1 MRGWLLAARWLTLGG
16 WLGSWALFAFVIAPT
31 AFRVLPSGDVAG
43 ALVAPVLR
51 SLHLYGIAAAGILF
65 AISFA
70 LRERKLLIALPA
82 VLGLLCVVTEFA
94 VTAAITDIRPSS
106 FGPGTP
112 EDAAAR
118 FSTFHQLSRGLFG
131 TVLAGVAL
139 LTVLYAREPRNS
151 DHF

>member
-1 MRGWLLAARWLTLGG
+1 MERWLLAARWLTLGG
-16 WLGSWALFAFVIAPT
+16 WLGSWALFAIVIAPT
-31 AFRVLPSGDVAG
+31 AFRVLPSGEVAG

-51 SLHLYGIAAAGILF
+51 SLHLYGMAAGAVLF
-65 AISFA
+65 AIAFA
-70 LRERKLLIALPA
+70 LRESRLLIGLPA
-82 VLGLLCVVTEFA
+82 LLALLCGATEFG

-112 EDAAAR
+112 EGAAAR
-118 FSTFHQLSRGLFG
+118 FSTLHQLSRILFG

-139 LTVLYAREPRNS
+139 LTVLHSRGQGNR